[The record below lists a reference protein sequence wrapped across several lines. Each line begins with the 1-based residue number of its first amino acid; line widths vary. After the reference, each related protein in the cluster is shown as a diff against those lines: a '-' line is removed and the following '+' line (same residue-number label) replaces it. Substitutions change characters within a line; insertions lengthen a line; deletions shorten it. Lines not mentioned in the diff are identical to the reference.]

1 MTRPTNL
8 RTLSLVGSLA
18 ASVIVLAACEPVKP
32 ATSGAPIDEVE
43 GPTVT
48 ALPVISA
55 SDVAAPE
62 ADTTEQTTS
71 APVSIELNNNTIAET
86 APTEETHE
94 ETQSVDPS
102 VDEAATSQDDG
113 SEALLAET
121 DGDTTSIVSTDTALA
136 APETDAPVDIIV
148 DVISE
153 GAIAEETAPER
164 SEAEQAEAEQAEAEL
179 PTPEPDDDTQ
189 QLAMVQPAAPPPP
202 PPPPAEL
209 APATLLGIDQA
220 GLFARLGTADLLR
233 QEGNMEV
240 WQYRLTACVVDFYIY
255 PAATGRQVTH
265 WDWRVPK
272 IGQTL
277 DVTACRQQLAERDSA
292 SQG

>member
-1 MTRPTNL
+1 M
-8 RTLSLVGSLA
+8 
-18 ASVIVLAACEPVKP
+18 
-32 ATSGAPIDEVE
+32 
-43 GPTVT
+43 
-48 ALPVISA
+48 
-55 SDVAAPE
+55 AAPE

-164 SEAEQAEAEQAEAEL
+164 SEAEQAEAKL

-220 GLFARLGTADLLR
+220 GLFSTLGAADLLR

>member
-71 APVSIELNNNTIAET
+71 APVSIELNDNTIAET

-94 ETQSVDPS
+94 ETRSVDPS

-164 SEAEQAEAEQAEAEL
+164 SEAEQAEAEL

-220 GLFARLGTADLLR
+220 GLFSTLGAADLLR

>member
-55 SDVAAPE
+55 SDIDAPE
-62 ADTTEQTTS
+62 TGTTEQSTS
-71 APVSIELNNNTIAET
+71 APVSIELNNDTIAET

-164 SEAEQAEAEQAEAEL
+164 SEAEQAEAEL

-202 PPPPAEL
+202 PPAEL

-220 GLFARLGTADLLR
+220 GLFSTLGAADLLR

-292 SQG
+292 GQG

>member
-32 ATSGAPIDEVE
+32 TTSGAPIDEVE

-62 ADTTEQTTS
+62 TDTTEQSTS
-71 APVSIELNNNTIAET
+71 APASIELNDDTIAET
-86 APTEETHE
+86 APAE
-94 ETQSVDPS
+94 ETQSVNPS

-164 SEAEQAEAEQAEAEL
+164 SEAEQAEAEL

-202 PPPPAEL
+202 PAEL

-220 GLFARLGTADLLR
+220 GLFSTLGAADLLR
-233 QEGNMEV
+233 QEGSMEV

-277 DVTACRQQLAERDSA
+277 DETACRQQLAERDSA

>member
-113 SEALLAET
+113 SETLPAET

-164 SEAEQAEAEQAEAEL
+164 SEAEQAEAEL

-220 GLFARLGTADLLR
+220 GLFSTLGAADLLR
-233 QEGNMEV
+233 QEGSMEV

>member
-32 ATSGAPIDEVE
+32 ATSGAPIDKVE

-71 APVSIELNNNTIAET
+71 APVSIELNNNTIAEA
-86 APTEETHE
+86 APTE

-136 APETDAPVDIIV
+136 APETDAPMDIIV

-164 SEAEQAEAEQAEAEL
+164 AEAEQAEAEL

-202 PPPPAEL
+202 PPPAEL

-220 GLFARLGTADLLR
+220 GLFSTLGAADLLR
-233 QEGNMEV
+233 QEGSMEV

-265 WDWRVPK
+265 WDWRVTT

>member
-62 ADTTEQTTS
+62 ADTIEQTTS

-121 DGDTTSIVSTDTALA
+121 DGDITSIVSTDTALA

-148 DVISE
+148 DFISE

-164 SEAEQAEAEQAEAEL
+164 AEAEQAEAEL

-202 PPPPAEL
+202 PPAEL

-220 GLFARLGTADLLR
+220 GLFSTLGAADLLR

-255 PAATGRQVTH
+255 PASTGRQVTH

-292 SQG
+292 SRG

>member
-86 APTEETHE
+86 APTEET
-94 ETQSVDPS
+94 QSVDPS

-164 SEAEQAEAEQAEAEL
+164 SEAEQAEAEL

-220 GLFARLGTADLLR
+220 GLFSTLGAADLLR

>member
-94 ETQSVDPS
+94 ETRSVDPS

-164 SEAEQAEAEQAEAEL
+164 SEAEQAEAEL

-202 PPPPAEL
+202 PPAEL

-220 GLFARLGTADLLR
+220 GLFSTLGAADLLR

-240 WQYRLTACVVDFYIY
+240 WQYRMTACVVDFYIY

>member
-8 RTLSLVGSLA
+8 RTLSSVGSLA
-18 ASVIVLAACEPVKP
+18 ALVIVLAACEPVKP

-62 ADTTEQTTS
+62 TDTTEQTTS
-71 APVSIELNNNTIAET
+71 APVSIDLNNDTIAET
-86 APTEETHE
+86 APTE

-164 SEAEQAEAEQAEAEL
+164 SEAEQAEAEL

-220 GLFARLGTADLLR
+220 GLFSTLGAADLLR
-233 QEGNMEV
+233 QEGSMEV

>member
-153 GAIAEETAPER
+153 GAIAEETTPER
-164 SEAEQAEAEQAEAEL
+164 SEAEQAEAEL
-179 PTPEPDDDTQ
+179 LTPEPDDDTQ

-202 PPPPAEL
+202 PPAEL
-209 APATLLGIDQA
+209 APSTFLGIDQA
-220 GLFARLGTADLLR
+220 GLFSTLGAADLLR
-233 QEGNMEV
+233 QEGSMEV

>member
-18 ASVIVLAACEPVKP
+18 ASVIVLAACEPVNP
-32 ATSGAPIDEVE
+32 STSGAPIDEVE

-55 SDVAAPE
+55 SDVATPE
-62 ADTTEQTTS
+62 TDTIEQTTS
-71 APVSIELNNNTIAET
+71 APASIELNDDTIAET

-121 DGDTTSIVSTDTALA
+121 DGDITSIVSTDTALA

-148 DVISE
+148 DFISE

-164 SEAEQAEAEQAEAEL
+164 AEAEQAEAEL

-202 PPPPAEL
+202 PPAEL
-209 APATLLGIDQA
+209 APSTLLGIDQA
-220 GLFARLGTADLLR
+220 GLFSTLGAADLLR
-233 QEGNMEV
+233 QEGSMEV

>member
-8 RTLSLVGSLA
+8 STLSLVGSLA

-71 APVSIELNNNTIAET
+71 APVSIELNDNTIAET

-94 ETQSVDPS
+94 ETRSVDPS

-164 SEAEQAEAEQAEAEL
+164 SEAEQAEAEL

-220 GLFARLGTADLLR
+220 GLFSTLGAADLLR

>member
-164 SEAEQAEAEQAEAEL
+164 SEAEQAEAKL

-220 GLFARLGTADLLR
+220 GLFSTLGAADLLR
-233 QEGNMEV
+233 QEGSMEV

>member
-8 RTLSLVGSLA
+8 RTLSLVGSLV

-71 APVSIELNNNTIAET
+71 APVSIELNDNTIAET
-86 APTEETHE
+86 APTE

-113 SEALLAET
+113 SETLLAET

-220 GLFARLGTADLLR
+220 GLFSTLGAADLLR
-233 QEGNMEV
+233 QEGSMEV

-265 WDWRVPK
+265 WDWRVTT

>member
-164 SEAEQAEAEQAEAEL
+164 SEAEQAEAEL

-202 PPPPAEL
+202 PPAEL

-220 GLFARLGTADLLR
+220 GLFSTLGAADLLR
-233 QEGNMEV
+233 QEGSMEV